1 MDMKRVFQF
10 VLLGSAL
17 LLAAACSKTSAE
29 SMQQMQKIEIT
40 PTPEVLEAVGGKV
53 PVTFTIK
60 FPKGYFYQDAMMIIT
75 PVLVYDGGQ
84 ATGKAIFYQGERIKD
99 NYKTVSVKGAEI
111 KEYLSFDFVPGMEK
125 SHLELRPVILFGAT
139 KYEVPAIKVADGCNT
154 TYMLADLGGTYSLR
168 EDGYKEVY
176 TRTEEGQILYDV
188 NSAKVKRSQL
198 RSESIRDYQEGVAAY
213 ENDGRAK
220 VKGTQIVAYASPE
233 GGKKLNDKLSD
244 NRAASAEKAWEV
256 VGEGR
261 KAELE
266 VKSIGQD
273 WEGFQDAVAKS
284 DIEDKNLIL
293 RVLSMYS
300 DPAVRESEIRN
311 MSAVYGEIKKEVFPE
326 LRRARFITEIEYQN
340 YTEEE
345 LKQLAENQI
354 YKLDEPG
361 ILRAA
366 ANETDFDRKGLL
378 YRFAYERYGSQ
389 KALYNLAV
397 IYVDKGVN
405 TVAESYLDRMDTQDD
420 PDVLNLRGVIAMRK
434 GDVKN
439 AEDYFE
445 HAASREAVENLG
457 TLYIMTGDYK
467 AAAEALKDSDS
478 RNRALA
484 YILSGDLQSAE
495 KSIDSEDPR
504 ADYFRAIIAA
514 RSGHYGT
521 AKSIISGLEGDYR
534 TRAAKDIEFA
544 KVK

>member
-99 NYKTVSVKGAEI
+99 NYKTVSFKGAEI

-125 SHLELRPVILFGAT
+125 SYLELRPVILFGAT

-198 RSESIRDYQEGVAAY
+198 RSESIRDYQEGVVAY
-213 ENDGRAK
+213 ENDERAK

-495 KSIDSEDPR
+495 RSIDSEDPR